1 MFTQKTFEELCE
13 LKQSGQLTWLE
24 LVQQSEY
31 SQEFTEWCNEVDLL
45 ETEDTAF
52 LFLEKKESDSYS
64 DAFLEPLKYPP
75 L

>member
-31 SQEFTEWCNEVDLL
+31 SQEFAEWCYEVGLS
-45 ETEDTAF
+45 ETEDNAF

-64 DAFLEPLKYPP
+64 SASLETLKIAFL
-75 L
+75 